1 MLEKAKD
8 RRCYNKLIKADITKP
23 LAFPESSLDYLICVG
38 TSTYLGNSNN
48 KNSIQVSSFWNGYF
62 NTQQNETK
70 IYFIATIN
78 SILDTSVLVDWL
90 KILKKDGILCVTHK
104 SQVWT
109 EWENVQEDIVNG
121 GRLRKI
127 WKSSDLFY
135 LPSCEGEDISTR
147 VRIYI
152 FSKC

>member
-1 MLEKAKD
+1 M
-8 RRCYNKLIKADITKP
+8 II
-23 LAFPESSLDYLICVG
+23 S
-38 TSTYLGNSNN
+38 
-48 KNSIQVSSFWNGYF
+48 
-62 NTQQNETK
+62 QNETI

>member
-1 MLEKAKD
+1 MK
-8 RRCYNKLIKADITKP
+8 
-23 LAFPESSLDYLICVG
+23 
-38 TSTYLGNSNN
+38 
-48 KNSIQVSSFWNGYF
+48 SSFLEWL
-62 NTQQNETK
+62 NETK

-78 SILDTSVLVDWL
+78 LPLDTSVLVDWL

>member
-23 LAFPESSLDYLICVG
+23 LTFAQNSLDYLICVG

-48 KNSIQVSSFWNGYF
+48 KNSILESCFL
-62 NTQQNETK
+62 NETK